1 MKLESA
7 QVSLLGTRAEN
18 QDRVAIKIGPQ
29 ASLMVVVDGMGGHSD
44 GALAAEEALNSVLR
58 SFSSVA
64 HPIFDP
70 LGFLHRAAGR
80 AHARLIE
87 LGGDLQIDARPRAT
101 CAMVLLQEGASFW
114 AHIGDS
120 RIYRVRNGSVLERTR
135 DHSHVELLLRE
146 GVITEAEVRTHPMR
160 NFVECCLGGDPALPE
175 MSVTRRKP
183 LQPDELLLV
192 CSDGMW
198 SGVQDQDFATLSSLS
213 NEHLAKGLEELALAA
228 VEANLPHSDNTT
240 LAAVRCLGT

>member
-18 QDRVAIKIGPQ
+18 QDRVVVKIGRQ
-29 ASLMVVVDGMGGHSD
+29 SSLMAVVDGMGGHSD
-44 GALAAEEALNSVLR
+44 GALAADEGINSILK
-58 SFSSVA
+58 SFENTP

-101 CAMVLLQEGASFW
+101 CAIVLLQEGASYW
-114 AHIGDS
+114 AHVGDS
-120 RIYRVRNGSVLERTR
+120 RIYVVRNGSVLERTR

-160 NFVECCLGGDPALPE
+160 NFVECCLGGDLALPE

-183 LQPDELLLV
+183 LDPGDMLLV
-192 CSDGMW
+192 CTDGLW
-198 SGVQDQDFATLSSLS
+198 SGVQDEDFAALSGLDH
-213 NEHLAKGLEELALAA
+213 EHLAKGLEELALAA

-240 LAAVRCLGT
+240 LAAVRCLET

>member
-18 QDRVAIKIGPQ
+18 QDRVAIEIGPQ

-44 GALAAEEALNSVLR
+44 GALAADEALKSVLL
-58 SFSSVA
+58 SFDDVA

-120 RIYRVRNGSVLERTR
+120 RIYRVCDDNVLERTR

-183 LQPDELLLV
+183 LREGELLLV
-192 CSDGMW
+192 CSDGLW
-198 SGVQDQDFATLSSLS
+198 SGVQDQDFAALSGLH

-240 LAAVRCLGT
+240 LAAIRCLET